1 MPTSKKR
8 LQITPSEEVYVRL
21 KNLSESTNTPMSKLV
36 TDILDHVVPSLE
48 IFSQIMEAAKAMSDE
63 APKAFV
69 KDLEDVKKVLVGAVG
84 YADSKLDWGIRDA
97 GILDANPLAINKGV
111 RSKTKGDKT
120 RNHRMFLATNNE
132 AK

>member
-69 KDLEDVKKVLVGAVG
+69 KDLEDVKKYLLVLLVM
-84 YADSKLDWGIRDA
+84 LIQ
-97 GILDANPLAINKGV
+97 N
-111 RSKTKGDKT
+111 
-120 RNHRMFLATNNE
+120 
-132 AK
+132 

>member
-48 IFSQIMEAAKAMSDE
+48 IFSDNGS
-63 APKAFV
+63 
-69 KDLEDVKKVLVGAVG
+69 G
-84 YADSKLDWGIRDA
+84 
-97 GILDANPLAINKGV
+97 
-111 RSKTKGDKT
+111 
-120 RNHRMFLATNNE
+120 
-132 AK
+132 